1 MALPGSTDLCAI
13 PAAESPDGTYNFV
26 NPESLG
32 SAVVAVGVVLA
43 TISTVFGAGRL
54 YVNRNSLHSAD
65 YFTLFAVATNIAFTG
80 VICAQNKSFRH
91 QWDTPVCFY
100 GAATFKLSFAQ
111 TVLWS
116 PVYFFAKAAILLLY
130 RRLFAIQ
137 KSTHIAINFGIL
149 ITFLVYFSNIPLAS
163 VYLAPRVGKS
173 WDSLLITLQSNTVG
187 FSIGGIVQT
196 SIGTLI
202 DLYIFILPIPI
213 LFHLN
218 MSAKRRMQLAAVFS
232 TALLGV
238 AGSVVSLV
246 FKVKLLQSADVGWI
260 TSIVNIA
267 RYLATPLVSPLPPPR
282 SVYAANKTRNISLV
296 ETNIAIIVGCMP
308 ALAHVTSAGGWGS
321 GFFKSL
327 RSRLLGTLRFSS
339 KSRSREGTTKDG
351 GQDGAPSLVTFG
363 RNQTPRRNNY
373 YELTNNSLLK
383 SQGDTMVGDA
393 AEDHHEAQPNS
404 STSLHKQ

>member
-1 MALPGSTDLCAI
+1 MALPGSTDLCTI

-26 NPESLG
+26 NPEILG
-32 SAVVAVGVVLA
+32 PAVVSVGVVLA

-54 YVNRNSLHSAD
+54 YTNRNSLHSAD
-65 YFTLFAVATNIAFTG
+65 YFTLVAVVANVAFTS
-80 VICAQNKSFRH
+80 VICAQYKSFRH

-100 GAATFKLSFAQ
+100 SAATFKLSFSQ

-149 ITFLVYFSNIPLAS
+149 ITFLVYFSNIPLAA
-163 VYLAPRVGKS
+163 VYLAPRAGKS

-218 MSAKRRMQLAAVFS
+218 MSAKRRMQLAGIFS

-246 FKVKLLQSADVGWI
+246 FKIKLLQSTDVGWI
-260 TSIVNIA
+260 TSIVSIA
-267 RYLATPLVSPLPPPR
+267 
-282 SVYAANKTRNISLV
+282 SLV

-308 ALAHVTSAGGWGS
+308 ALAQATSSTGWGS

-327 RSRLLGTLRFSS
+327 RSRLLGTPRYSS
-339 KSRSREGTTKDG
+339 SREGTSKG
-351 GQDGAPSLVTFG
+351 GAQDGAPSLVTFG

-373 YELTNNSLLK
+373 YGLTNNSLLK

-393 AEDHHEAQPNS
+393 AEDHHEMQPNS
-404 STSLHKQ
+404 SVSLHKE